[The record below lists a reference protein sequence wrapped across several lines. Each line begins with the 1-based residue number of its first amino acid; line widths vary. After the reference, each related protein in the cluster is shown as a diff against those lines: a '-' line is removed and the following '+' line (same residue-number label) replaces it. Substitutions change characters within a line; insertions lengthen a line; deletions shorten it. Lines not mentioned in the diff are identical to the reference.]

1 MSNRDIFLAILVPCV
16 LGFGFVIAKPAMESF
31 PPILLNGLR
40 WSLSGLIM
48 CYFFP
53 FPKKF
58 IKQMFVIS
66 IIGGTIQY
74 SLSFYGLKI
83 LDGASATLFVQA
95 EIPFGILIAYFL
107 LGEKVPLK
115 NIIGLII
122 AFVGIAILSGNP
134 NLEGKMLGV
143 LLVLSGAF
151 LWSLAQVFA
160 KDVSEKIG
168 GLALTAWL
176 GIFSGPQC
184 IIASYF
190 IEGNTFDF
198 ITNAT
203 TQAWIIVIYLAV
215 GMNVIGYSCWYSV
228 LSRNPVNNVMS
239 VLLLFPITGLL
250 TSIFILGETPNTY
263 AYFGG
268 AIIISGVAMILINK
282 RSKNI
287 KNKLSNVINP
297 T

>member
-1 MSNRDIFLAILVPCV
+1 MSRKDILLALLVPCL
-16 LGFGFVIAKPAMESF
+16 LGFGFVIAKPAMDSF

-40 WSLSGLIM
+40 WSLSGLLM

-53 FPKKF
+53 FPKNF
-58 IKQMFVIS
+58 IKQMFAIS
-66 IIGGTIQY
+66 IIGGSVQY
-74 SLSFYGLKI
+74 SLSFYGLRI

-107 LGEKVPLK
+107 LGEKAPIK

-122 AFVGIAILSGNP
+122 AFVGIIILSGNP
-134 NLEGKMLGV
+134 SLEGKLIGV
-143 LLVLSGAF
+143 ALILSGAF
-151 LWSLAQVFA
+151 LWSFAQVLA

-176 GIFSGPQC
+176 GVFSGPQC
-184 IIASYF
+184 LIASYL
-190 IEGNTFDF
+190 IEGNTLNYIF
-198 ITNAT
+198 NAT
-203 TQAWIIVIYLAV
+203 PNAWLIVVYLAV

-228 LSRNPVNNVMS
+228 LSRNPVNNVLS

-250 TSIFILGETPNTY
+250 TSIFVLNETPNTY
-263 AYFGG
+263 AYIGG
-268 AIIISGVAMILINK
+268 AIIIFGVAMILINK
-282 RSKNI
+282 KT
-287 KNKLSNVINP
+287 NKLK

>member
-1 MSNRDIFLAILVPCV
+1 MSNKDIFLAILVPCV

-58 IKQMFVIS
+58 IKQMFIIS

-107 LGEKVPLK
+107 LGEKIPLK

-122 AFVGIAILSGNP
+122 AFVGIAILSENP
-134 NLEGKMLGV
+134 NLEGKFII
-143 LLVLSGAF
+143 LSFF
-151 LWSLAQVFA
+151 LFF
-160 KDVSEKIG
+160 I
-168 GLALTAWL
+168 
-176 GIFSGPQC
+176 
-184 IIASYF
+184 YF
-190 IEGNTFDF
+190 F
-198 ITNAT
+198 
-203 TQAWIIVIYLAV
+203 YH
-215 GMNVIGYSCWYSV
+215 
-228 LSRNPVNNVMS
+228 
-239 VLLLFPITGLL
+239 
-250 TSIFILGETPNTY
+250 
-263 AYFGG
+263 
-268 AIIISGVAMILINK
+268 
-282 RSKNI
+282 
-287 KNKLSNVINP
+287 
-297 T
+297 

>member
-184 IIASYF
+184 IISSYF

-287 KNKLSNVINP
+287 NN
-297 T
+297 

>member
-1 MSNRDIFLAILVPCV
+1 MSRKDILLALLVPCL

-40 WSLSGLIM
+40 WSLSGLLM

-53 FPKKF
+53 FPKNF
-58 IKQMFVIS
+58 IKQMFAIS
-66 IIGGTIQY
+66 IIGGSIQY
-74 SLSFYGLKI
+74 SLSFYGLNI

-107 LGEKVPLK
+107 LGEKAPLK

-122 AFVGIAILSGNP
+122 AFIGIAILSGNP
-134 NLEGKMLGV
+134 NLDGKLLGV
-143 LLVLSGAF
+143 VLILSGAF

-184 IIASYF
+184 LIASYF
-190 IEGNTFDF
+190 IEGNTLDYLF
-198 ITNAT
+198 NAT
-203 TQAWIIVIYLAV
+203 TEAWIIVIYLAV

-239 VLLLFPITGLL
+239 VLLLFPVTGLL
-250 TSIFILGETPNTY
+250 TSIFILNETPNTY

-282 RSKNI
+282 KSDKNFN
-287 KNKLSNVINP
+287 NK
-297 T
+297 

>member
-282 RSKNI
+282 RSKKI
-287 KNKLSNVINP
+287 KN
-297 T
+297 

>member
-1 MSNRDIFLAILVPCV
+1 M
-16 LGFGFVIAKPAMESF
+16 
-31 PPILLNGLR
+31 
-40 WSLSGLIM
+40 
-48 CYFFP
+48 
-53 FPKKF
+53 F
-58 IKQMFVIS
+58 IIS

-134 NLEGKMLGV
+134 NLEGKLIGV
-143 LLVLSGAF
+143 VLILSGAF

-184 IIASYF
+184 IVASYF

-198 ITNAT
+198 IYNAT
-203 TQAWIIVIYLAV
+203 TEAWMIVIYLAV

-239 VLLLFPITGLL
+239 VLLLFPVTGLL
-250 TSIFILGETPNTY
+250 TSIFILKETPNAY

-268 AIIISGVAMILINK
+268 AIIISGVSIILINK
-282 RSKNI
+282 RI
-287 KNKLSNVINP
+287 KNHP
-297 T
+297 

>member
-1 MSNRDIFLAILVPCV
+1 MSNKDIFLAILVPCV

-40 WSLSGLIM
+40 WSLSGLLM

-58 IKQMFVIS
+58 IKQMFIIS

-122 AFVGIAILSGNP
+122 AFIGIAILSGNP
-134 NLEGKMLGV
+134 NLEGKLLGV
-143 LLVLSGAF
+143 LLILSGAF

-190 IEGNTFDF
+190 IEGNTLDYIF
-198 ITNAT
+198 NAT
-203 TQAWIIVIYLAV
+203 NESWLIVIYLAV
-215 GMNVIGYSCWYSV
+215 GMNIIGYSCWYSV

-239 VLLLFPITGLL
+239 VLLLFPVTGLL
-250 TSIFILGETPNTY
+250 TSIFVLKETPNAY

-268 AIIISGVAMILINK
+268 TIILCGVAMILINK
-282 RSKNI
+282 K
-287 KNKLSNVINP
+287 SNSFS
-297 T
+297 

>member
-1 MSNRDIFLAILVPCV
+1 MSNKDIFLAILVPCV

-198 ITNAT
+198 ITIAT

-287 KNKLSNVINP
+287 KN
-297 T
+297 

>member
-1 MSNRDIFLAILVPCV
+1 MSRKDILLALLVPCL

-40 WSLSGLIM
+40 WSLSGLLM

-53 FPKKF
+53 FPKNF
-58 IKQMFVIS
+58 IKQMFAIS
-66 IIGGTIQY
+66 IIGGSIQY
-74 SLSFYGLKI
+74 SLSFYGLNI

-107 LGEKVPLK
+107 LGERAPLK

-122 AFVGIAILSGNP
+122 AFIGIAILSGNP
-134 NLEGKMLGV
+134 NLDGKLLGV
-143 LLVLSGAF
+143 VLILSGAF

-168 GLALTAWL
+168 GLTLTAWL

-184 IIASYF
+184 LIASYF
-190 IEGNTFDF
+190 IEGNTLDH
-198 ITNAT
+198 ISNAT
-203 TQAWIIVIYLAV
+203 SEAWIIVIYLAV

-239 VLLLFPITGLL
+239 VLLLFPVTGLL
-250 TSIFILGETPNTY
+250 TSIFILNETPNTY

-282 RSKNI
+282 KSDKNFN
-287 KNKLSNVINP
+287 NK
-297 T
+297 

>member
-1 MSNRDIFLAILVPCV
+1 MSNKDIFLAILVPSV

-287 KNKLSNVINP
+287 KN
-297 T
+297 

>member
-1 MSNRDIFLAILVPCV
+1 MSRKDLALALLVPCL
-16 LGFGFVIAKPAMESF
+16 LGFGFVIAKPAMDSF

-40 WSLSGLIM
+40 WTLSGLLM

-53 FPKKF
+53 FPKNF
-58 IKQMFVIS
+58 IKQMFAIS
-66 IIGGTIQY
+66 IIGGSVQY
-74 SLSFYGLKI
+74 SLSFYGLNI

-122 AFVGIAILSGNP
+122 AFIGIAILSGNP
-134 NLEGKMLGV
+134 NLEGKLIGV
-143 LLVLSGAF
+143 ILILSGAF

-190 IEGNTFDF
+190 IEGNTLNY
-198 ITNAT
+198 IYNAT
-203 TQAWIIVIYLAV
+203 SEAWIIVIYLAV

-250 TSIFILGETPNTY
+250 TSIFILNETPNTY

-282 RSKNI
+282 KEINKI
-287 KNKLSNVINP
+287 KI
-297 T
+297 

>member
-1 MSNRDIFLAILVPCV
+1 MSRKDLALALLVPCL
-16 LGFGFVIAKPAMESF
+16 LGFGFVIAKPAMDSF

-40 WSLSGLIM
+40 WTLSGLLM

-53 FPKKF
+53 FPKNF
-58 IKQMFVIS
+58 IKQMFAIS
-66 IIGGTIQY
+66 IIGGSVQY
-74 SLSFYGLKI
+74 SLSFYGLNI

-122 AFVGIAILSGNP
+122 AFIGIAILSGNP
-134 NLEGKMLGV
+134 NLEGKLIGV
-143 LLVLSGAF
+143 ILILSGAF

-190 IEGNTFDF
+190 IEGNSLNY
-198 ITNAT
+198 IYNAT
-203 TQAWIIVIYLAV
+203 TEAWIIVIYLAI

-250 TSIFILGETPNTY
+250 TSIFILNETPNTY

-282 RSKNI
+282 KEINKI
-287 KNKLSNVINP
+287 KI
-297 T
+297 

>member
-1 MSNRDIFLAILVPCV
+1 MSKKDILLAMLVPCL
-16 LGFGFVIAKPAMESF
+16 LGFGFVISKEAMISF

-40 WSLSGLIM
+40 WSLSGILM

-53 FPKKF
+53 FPKNF
-58 IKQMFVIS
+58 IKQMFFIS
-66 IIGGTIQY
+66 LIGGSIQY

-83 LDGASATLFVQA
+83 LDGTSATLFVQA

-122 AFVGIAILSGNP
+122 AFSGIAILSGNP
-134 NLEGKMLGV
+134 NLEGKFVGIILI
-143 LLVLSGAF
+143 LSGAF

-168 GLALTAWL
+168 ALRLTAWL
-176 GIFSGPQC
+176 GMFSGPQC

-190 IEGNTFDF
+190 IEGNTLDY
-198 ITNAT
+198 IYNASLE
-203 TQAWIIVIYLAV
+203 AWMIVIYLAV

-239 VLLLFPITGLL
+239 VLLLFPVFGIL
-250 TSIFILGETPNTY
+250 TSIFILNETPNTY

-268 AIIISGVAMILINK
+268 AIIVSGVAMILINK
-282 RSKNI
+282 NEVKKI
-287 KNKLSNVINP
+287 
-297 T
+297 

>member
-1 MSNRDIFLAILVPCV
+1 MLTIKAEFASKDLFLAILVPCV

-40 WSLSGLIM
+40 WSLSGLLM

-58 IKQMFVIS
+58 IKHMFIIS
-66 IIGGTIQY
+66 IIGGSVQY

-122 AFVGIAILSGNP
+122 AFIGIAILSGNP
-134 NLEGKMLGV
+134 NLEGKIMGV
-143 LLVLSGAF
+143 ILILSGAF

-190 IEGNTFDF
+190 IEGNTLDYIF
-198 ITNAT
+198 NAT
-203 TQAWIIVIYLAV
+203 SQAWMIVIYLAV

-250 TSIFILGETPNTY
+250 TSIFILKETPNSY

-268 AIIISGVAMILINK
+268 AIIITGVAMILINK
-282 RSKNI
+282 KS
-287 KNKLSNVINP
+287 NKEKIV
-297 T
+297 

>member
-1 MSNRDIFLAILVPCV
+1 MSIRDTFLALLVPIV

-31 PPILLNGLR
+31 PPLLLNGLR

-48 CYFFP
+48 FYFFP
-53 FPKKF
+53 FPKNF
-58 IKQMFVIS
+58 LKQMIFISFV
-66 IIGGTIQY
+66 GCTLQ
-74 SLSFYGLKI
+74 YGLSYSGLNI
-83 LDGASATLFVQA
+83 IDGTSATLFVQA
-95 EIPFGILIAYFL
+95 EIPFGILIAFLL
-107 LGEKVPLK
+107 LGERPPLK
-115 NIIGLII
+115 NIVGLVI
-122 AFVGIAILSGNP
+122 AFFGIYILAGNP
-134 NLEGKMLGV
+134 NLEGKMIGV
-143 LLVLSGAF
+143 IFILTAAF
-151 LWSLAQVFA
+151 LWSFAQVLA

-176 GIFSGPQC
+176 GVFAGPQC

-190 IEGNTFDF
+190 IEGNTLDF
-198 ITNAT
+198 IFNASKE
-203 TQAWIIVIYLAV
+203 AWIIVIYLAV

-250 TSIFILGETPNTY
+250 TSIFILKETPNAY

-282 RSKNI
+282 RI
-287 KNKLSNVINP
+287 KNH

>member
-1 MSNRDIFLAILVPCV
+1 MSRRDILLALLVPCM

-40 WSLSGLIM
+40 WSLSGLLM

-53 FPKKF
+53 FPKNH
-58 IKQMFVIS
+58 IKQMLAIS
-66 IIGGTIQY
+66 IIGGSIQY

-107 LGEKVPLK
+107 LGERAPVK

-134 NLEGKMLGV
+134 NLEGKLIGV
-143 LLVLSGAF
+143 GLILSGAF
-151 LWSLAQVFA
+151 LWSLAQVIA
-160 KDVSEKIG
+160 KEVSEKIG

-176 GIFSGPQC
+176 GIFAGPQC
-184 IIASYF
+184 LLASYL
-190 IEGNTFDF
+190 IEGNTFDY
-198 ITNAT
+198 IYNAT
-203 TQAWIIVIYLAV
+203 SKSWMILIYLAV

-239 VLLLFPITGLL
+239 VLLLFPVTGLL
-250 TSIFILGETPNTY
+250 TSIFILNETPNTY

-282 RSKNI
+282 KSKANI
-287 KNKLSNVINP
+287 S
-297 T
+297 

>member
-1 MSNRDIFLAILVPCV
+1 MSNKDIFLAILVPCV

-48 CYFFP
+48 CFFFP

-58 IKQMFVIS
+58 IKQMFIIS

-134 NLEGKMLGV
+134 NLEGKLIGV
-143 LLVLSGAF
+143 VLILSGAF

-184 IIASYF
+184 IVASYF

-198 ITNAT
+198 IYNAT
-203 TQAWIIVIYLAV
+203 TEAWMIVIYLAV

-239 VLLLFPITGLL
+239 VLLLFPVTGLL
-250 TSIFILGETPNTY
+250 TSIFILKETPNTY
-263 AYFGG
+263 AYVGG

-282 RSKNI
+282 KI
-287 KNKLSNVINP
+287 KNRNTYTEGI
-297 T
+297 

>member
-1 MSNRDIFLAILVPCV
+1 MSRKDILLALLVPCL

-40 WSLSGLIM
+40 WSLSGLLM

-53 FPKKF
+53 FPKNF
-58 IKQMFVIS
+58 IKQMFAIS
-66 IIGGTIQY
+66 IIGGSIQY
-74 SLSFYGLKI
+74 SLSFYGLNI

-107 LGEKVPLK
+107 LGERAPLK

-122 AFVGIAILSGNP
+122 AFIGIVILSGNP
-134 NLEGKMLGV
+134 NLDGKLLGV
-143 LLVLSGAF
+143 VLILSGAF

-184 IIASYF
+184 LIASYF
-190 IEGNTFDF
+190 IEGNTLDYLF
-198 ITNAT
+198 NAT
-203 TQAWIIVIYLAV
+203 TEAWIIVIYLAV

-239 VLLLFPITGLL
+239 VLLLFPVTGLL
-250 TSIFILGETPNTY
+250 TSIFILNETPNTY

-282 RSKNI
+282 KSDINFN
-287 KNKLSNVINP
+287 NK
-297 T
+297 

>member
-74 SLSFYGLKI
+74 SLSFYALKI

-282 RSKNI
+282 RKKI
-287 KNKLSNVINP
+287 
-297 T
+297 

>member
-215 GMNVIGYSCWYSV
+215 GMNIIGYSCWYSV

-287 KNKLSNVINP
+287 KN
-297 T
+297 

>member
-1 MSNRDIFLAILVPCV
+1 MSVRDTLLALLVPIV

-31 PPILLNGLR
+31 PPLLLNGLR

-48 CYFFP
+48 FYFFP
-53 FPKKF
+53 FPKNF
-58 IKQMFVIS
+58 LKQMIFISFV
-66 IIGGTIQY
+66 GCTLQ
-74 SLSFYGLKI
+74 YGLSYSGLNI
-83 LDGASATLFVQA
+83 IDGTSATLFVQA
-95 EIPFGILIAYFL
+95 EIPFGILIAFLL
-107 LGEKVPLK
+107 LGERPPLK

-122 AFVGIAILSGNP
+122 AFIGIYILAGNP
-134 NLEGKMLGV
+134 NLDGKMIGV
-143 LLVLSGAF
+143 IFILSAAF
-151 LWSLAQVFA
+151 LWSFAQVLA

-176 GIFSGPQC
+176 GVFAGPQC

-190 IEGNTFDF
+190 IEGNTLDF
-198 ITNAT
+198 IFNASKE
-203 TQAWIIVIYLAV
+203 AWIIVIYLAV

-250 TSIFILGETPNTY
+250 TSIFILKETPNAY

-282 RSKNI
+282 RI
-287 KNKLSNVINP
+287 KNHL
-297 T
+297 